1 MVCETTGEMFP
12 MNNPQAIL
20 TDPQTITLVGLD
32 RFDADVVRNQHPLRI
47 WDRQSKDGIIG
58 SRGGGYVIPC
68 TAEAVSILQD
78 ILPAIHVSDE
88 ITLRLKQM
96 DGFEPMITRV
106 REAGVNPGFPFPLD
120 KVKITPYGHQVAA
133 HALGCSLLMEKP
145 GYALLHDM
153 GLGKTLTSLAMI
165 ATMGHKLNLVLC
177 PSAVIGVWAQEIAKF
192 CPTMVALPLTGPTVK
207 RAGQLVLSTTVDKPE
222 GDDQLV
228 VITNYESIHRDVF
241 MKALVATDFGLVIAD
256 EAHRLK
262 DPGTKQSKAARK
274 IAMGAKR
281 VASTGTP
288 TDKAQD
294 WYGVYRWLDT
304 TVFGS
309 SRTNFTAR
317 YFHTYA
323 LPTGAIIIDR
333 PREEM
338 LDDLLGRAH
347 SIAHAARKEDV
358 IDLPDKIDVDIPVTL
373 EPAAMKH
380 YREMK
385 NEALTFLD
393 SGEASV
399 GAHTLTRL
407 LRLQQITGGF
417 LEDESVSMAKLTAL
431 KSIVSDIVD
440 QGEQVV
446 IFCRFTAEI
455 DAVQE
460 LLSKLGMEH
469 GTIDGRVAIGEARD
483 NVIAGF
489 QAGALDAVVVQ
500 WRAGGAGITLHAASK
515 AVCYSTSHSL
525 IDWLQG
531 RDRIHRIGQDETC
544 YYYNLVAENTVD
556 VKILEALRAKGDIA
570 NYSVHEWRK
579 LLQ

>member
-1 MVCETTGEMFP
+1 
-12 MNNPQAIL
+12 
-20 TDPQTITLVGLD
+20 
-32 RFDADVVRNQHPLRI
+32 
-47 WDRQSKDGIIG
+47 
-58 SRGGGYVIPC
+58 
-68 TAEAVSILQD
+68 
-78 ILPAIHVSDE
+78 
-88 ITLRLKQM
+88 
-96 DGFEPMITRV
+96 
-106 REAGVNPGFPFPLD
+106 
-120 KVKITPYGHQVAA
+120 
-133 HALGCSLLMEKP
+133 
-145 GYALLHDM
+145 
-153 GLGKTLTSLAMI
+153 
-165 ATMGHKLNLVLC
+165 
-177 PSAVIGVWAQEIAKF
+177 
-192 CPTMVALPLTGPTVK
+192 
-207 RAGQLVLSTTVDKPE
+207 
-222 GDDQLV
+222 
-228 VITNYESIHRDVF
+228 
-241 MKALVATDFGLVIAD
+241 
-256 EAHRLK
+256 
-262 DPGTKQSKAARK
+262 
-274 IAMGAKR
+274 
-281 VASTGTP
+281 
-288 TDKAQD
+288 
-294 WYGVYRWLDT
+294 
-304 TVFGS
+304 
-309 SRTNFTAR
+309 
-317 YFHTYA
+317 
-323 LPTGAIIIDR
+323 
-333 PREEM
+333 M

-417 LEDESVSMAKLTAL
+417 LEDENVSMAKLTAL

-460 LLSKLGMEH
+460 LLSKLGLEH

-556 VKILEALRAKGDIA
+556 VKILEALREKGDIA

-579 LLQ
+579 LLS